1 MPIYFIAVTNGQR
14 ADGWLIAN
22 NQIFVARSGR
32 LLADT
37 DPAKIRNG
45 RSTERG
51 EVPAGV
57 YQIGQRM
64 ALTDAN
70 RLTMSDGQGDVSRFR
85 KFEILPTA
93 SNRQRTS
100 SGEWG
105 VRDARYPDAPRTV
118 LRFHFD
124 GDRPGSEGCI
134 VYDDFRAQAAL
145 DASRTNKDTEVRV
158 EYLRTEAEVRARVRA
173 ITGRDPASGAG

>member
-37 DPAKIRNG
+37 DPSKIRNG

-64 ALTDAN
+64 ALSSAN
-70 RLTMSDGQGDVSRFR
+70 RLTMSDGSQDISRFK

-100 SGEWG
+100 GGEWG
-105 VRDARYPDAPRTV
+105 VRDARYPDAPRTL
-118 LRFHFD
+118 LRFHYD

-134 VYDDFRAQAAL
+134 VYDDIRAQHAL
-145 DASRTNKDTEVRV
+145 DAARDNKDTEVRV
-158 EYLRTEAEVRARVRA
+158 EYLPNQAQVRARVRE
-173 ITGRDPASGAG
+173 ITGRDPSTGAG

>member
-37 DPAKIRNG
+37 DPSKIRNG

-51 EVPAGV
+51 EVPPGV
-57 YQIGQRM
+57 YTIGKRM

-70 RLTMSDGQGDVSRFR
+70 RLTMTDGGRDVSRFR

-93 SNRQRTS
+93 STRQRTS

-105 VRDARYPDAPRTV
+105 VRDARYPNAPRTL
-118 LRFHFD
+118 LRFHYD

-134 VYDDFRAQAAL
+134 VYDDFRAQEAL
-145 DASRTNKDTEVRV
+145 DAARDNEDFEVRV
-158 EYLRTEAEVRARVRA
+158 EYLETEAQVRARVRA
-173 ITGRDPASGAG
+173 ITGRDPSSGAG